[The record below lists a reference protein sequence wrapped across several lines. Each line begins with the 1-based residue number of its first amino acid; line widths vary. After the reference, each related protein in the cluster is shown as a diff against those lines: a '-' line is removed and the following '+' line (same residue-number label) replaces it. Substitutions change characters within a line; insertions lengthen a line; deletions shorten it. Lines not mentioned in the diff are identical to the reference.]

1 MVTAHFPSAQMDTPF
16 ISYIPETEGHRSD
29 QVAFGVLGSL
39 GTPHSTC
46 SPLGRGFAAV
56 CVISQCLDSTPAPFC
71 IHRTR
76 KPQQLTDWI
85 LLVGTLGL
93 SMFLMKNFKML

>member
-1 MVTAHFPSAQMDTPF
+1 MDTPS
-16 ISYIPETEGHRSD
+16 ISYIPEAEGHRGD
-29 QVAFGVLGSL
+29 QIAFGVLGSL
-39 GTPHSTC
+39 GTSHSAC
-46 SPLGRGFAAV
+46 SPLGRGFGAV
-56 CVISQCLDSTPAPFC
+56 CIISEHLDSTPTPFC

-85 LLVGTLGL
+85 LLVGSLGL